1 MKKILAYF
9 AVLILL
15 GSLAACNLSA
25 KEPEGILNRLDGI
38 VGQIGN
44 SQITSDDALQGI
56 RNNTEDSYTGE
67 YIAECNNETGRDV
80 IFGGGSIEK
89 RCVRIHGHISLKS
102 GKATVRIRMNS
113 IIKELE
119 IDKNGNFETVL
130 NMASGGNYIMVDY
143 KNFSGSV
150 KLISEY
156 CPEPMQEI

>member
-1 MKKILAYF
+1 MKRLLAFF

-15 GSLAACNLSA
+15 GSLVACNLSA
-25 KEPEGILNRLDGI
+25 EEPEGILNRLDGI

-44 SQITSDDALQGI
+44 SQITSDDALKGI

-67 YIAECNNETGRDV
+67 YISECNNETGRDV
-80 IFGGGSIEK
+80 VFGGGSIEN

-113 IIKELE
+113 VVNELE
-119 IDKNGNFETVL
+119 TDKNGYFETVL
-130 NMASGGNYIMVDY
+130 NMSSGGNYIMVDY

-150 KLISEY
+150 RLISEY
-156 CPEPMQEI
+156 CPEPVQKI